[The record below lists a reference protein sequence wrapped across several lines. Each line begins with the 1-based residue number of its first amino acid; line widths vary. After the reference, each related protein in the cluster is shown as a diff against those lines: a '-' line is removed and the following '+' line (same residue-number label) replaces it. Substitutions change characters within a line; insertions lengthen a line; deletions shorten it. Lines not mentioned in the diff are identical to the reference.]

1 MVGVSRPVFFASA
14 VEWRAWLEKHHD
26 SETEIILGL
35 VKVGSGL
42 VGIGYRE
49 ALDEALCCG
58 WIDGV
63 RRSIDDK
70 RWTIRFTPRR
80 KGSIWS
86 QVNRKRVAELT
97 REGRMAEAGLRVFNN
112 RDRSKQESYSYE
124 NQAAFDSAEEK
135 IFRANKPAWEHFSA
149 MPKSYRHPAIW
160 WVVSAKRPE
169 TRELRLTT
177 LIEDSAAGRKIK
189 PLRRPGER

>member
-1 MVGVSRPVFFASA
+1 MAGVSRPVFFAS
-14 VEWRAWLEKHHD
+14 VEEWRSWLEKHHD

-42 VGIGYRE
+42 VGIGCRE
-49 ALDEALCCG
+49 ALDEALRCG

-135 IFRANKPAWEHFSA
+135 RFRANKPAWEHFSA